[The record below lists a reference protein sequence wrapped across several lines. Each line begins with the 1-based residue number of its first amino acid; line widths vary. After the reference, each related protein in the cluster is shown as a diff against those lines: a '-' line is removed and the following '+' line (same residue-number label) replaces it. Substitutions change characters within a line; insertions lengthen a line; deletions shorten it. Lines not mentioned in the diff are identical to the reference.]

1 MATKIPKATDAAPPS
16 LGTHTQALCVGDLVF
31 TNGLTGRDPKT
42 GELADGLEAQTRQL
56 LKNMEA
62 ILNAAGCTPADIVK
76 VTWAMTD
83 IEQFVPADH
92 VYSAW
97 LPGRD
102 VAPYPVR
109 TAFVVAGLP
118 AGALIMIDV
127 IAICP
132 KG

>member
-1 MATKIPKATDAAPPS
+1 MAKKIPIATDAAPPS
-16 LGTHTQALCVGDLVF
+16 MGTHTQALRVGNLVF
-31 TNGLTGRDPKT
+31 TTGLTGRDPKT

-76 VTWAMTD
+76 VTFAMTTID
-83 IEQFVPADH
+83 HFVPADH

-97 LPGRD
+97 LPPRD

-109 TAFVVAGLP
+109 TAFVAAGLP
-118 AGALIMIDV
+118 AGALILIDV

-132 KG
+132 ER